1 MKHFIL
7 GTAGHIDHGK
17 TSLVRALT
25 GRDTD
30 RLQEE
35 HKRGITI
42 ELGFTYYDDPSG
54 VRVGIVDVPGHEKF
68 VKNMLSGVHGM
79 DLVMMVIAADEG
91 IMPQTIEHINIL
103 SLIGVKRGI
112 VLITKIDMV
121 DKDWLELVVSDIKD
135 QLADTFLENS
145 KILMVSSKTGEGID
159 ELKNYISDEI
169 EKADYTESNDPGIL
183 PVDRVFTLK
192 GVGTVVTGTQI
203 EGVFKTGDDIEIFP
217 YGILSKIKSIQ
228 VHGEDASES
237 HSSQRVALNL
247 TKVKKEDFD
256 RGAVIST
263 PSHLL
268 VSNLIDVK
276 LKVLKDSNFS
286 IKNKSRVRFHV
297 ASKETFARVNLLD
310 RDELLPGEEC
320 YCQLKLEENIVARR
334 KDKFIVRFFSPIIT
348 IGGGEIIEIN
358 PNRKKRFREDALALI
373 ELKDNDDLS
382 KAIIGLL
389 KEHHGEMNIDK
400 LSKSLNKDINALES
414 YIEELEDNAILVR
427 INDIL
432 VLRELIDRL
441 TNDITNYLKAYHKE
455 NPLRLGV
462 PVEEIRS
469 KFLNNISTKE
479 QDPLLTLIVNEG
491 EIDFNGDYLKLS
503 SYIREYSVEQLKKIE
518 EIKKLLSSEFRTFK
532 KSELDSDGEF
542 VSALIS
548 DKLLIDIGG
557 ELMLYDNFLKAQDIL
572 LGAFKEKDTIDAKD
586 YRDLLNTNRKTAVG
600 LLEYFDAKKITKR
613 VGDERTLIRRS

>member
-112 VLITKIDMV
+112 VVITKIDMV

-145 KILMVSSKTGEGID
+145 TILMVSSKTGEGID

-532 KSELDSDGEF
+532 KSELDSDGEL

-557 ELMLYDNFLKAQDIL
+557 ELMLYDTFLKAQDIL
-572 LGAFKEKDTIDAKD
+572 LGAFKEKDTINAKD